1 MNVPYAN
8 GKITSKT
15 PITKSQ
21 YKSVAQPQILGGGE
35 GKHPLEFIGD
45 APFKWSFFSLYAMVR
60 KNCGGEGC
68 TGTVHHSLATPLIQM
83 LHLWAE
89 IT

>member
-1 MNVPYAN
+1 MNVQYAN

-15 PITKSQ
+15 LITKSQ
-21 YKSVAQPQILGGGE
+21 YESVAQPQILGGGE
-35 GKHPLEFIGD
+35 GKHLLEFIGD

-60 KNCGGEGC
+60 KNCGGG
-68 TGTVHHSLATPLIQM
+68 TGSVHHSLATPLIQM